1 MAHATLQFMQ
11 ERYNEVCEQVL
22 SYRDH
27 RENLVRRAVIELIP
41 TLASYNHQE
50 FIGSYLH
57 RCMIYLLGQLK
68 KERDRTTCGCRTP
81 LPCTEV
87 CVQSGSQQGPWL
99 LILSS
104 IPCHRTCCAGGD
116 KLDVTISGSGPGKHQ
131 GGSVRSRVS
140 ERRAIAALCPVVR
153 HVVWRAKSDPG

>member
-1 MAHATLQFMQ
+1 MASLRVTLQFMQ

-50 FIGSYLH
+50 FIASYLH

-68 KERDRTTCGCRTP
+68 KERDRTTCKFLRSVTP
-81 LPCTEV
+81 CSETF
-87 CVQSGSQQGPWL
+87 VQSG
-99 LILSS
+99 
-104 IPCHRTCCAGGD
+104 
-116 KLDVTISGSGPGKHQ
+116 
-131 GGSVRSRVS
+131 
-140 ERRAIAALCPVVR
+140 
-153 HVVWRAKSDPG
+153 